1 MAGDGAAAP
10 LCGAAVGQPGIGEM
24 IAARR
29 SNDQWLRLEVGNVSG
44 QQICT
49 VRSEPGAVIETYLH
63 QTLTADPR
71 SKGKLVR
78 TDSISGGFDL
88 CR

>member
-1 MAGDGAAAP
+1 
-10 LCGAAVGQPGIGEM
+10 
-24 IAARR
+24 
-29 SNDQWLRLEVGNVSG
+29 
-44 QQICT
+44 
-49 VRSEPGAVIETYLH
+49 VIETYLH